1 MPRVFL
7 PLYFLYVRNWQLC
20 KKTMGTLNREQ
31 ITVTWGIRKAMKKV
45 APEFILKNQCG
56 QGKRLRKPWVCQVYT
71 HQFWVLQLSLVK
83 SICLKSLLTP
93 SHHIWSYPRNPTRA
107 YRKSKQRVSV
117 TKGKRKSYI
126 LNDSLFINLMQVYK
140 IYCTLP
146 NKSAMKNKVQKTPQN
161 QKPKHAKCAAVNLL
175 AIRILKNSIMYS
187 RFSLRFKEL

>member
-20 KKTMGTLNREQ
+20 KKAMGTLNREQ

-45 APEFILKNQCG
+45 ALEFILKNQCG

-93 SHHIWSYPRNPTRA
+93 SHHIWCYSRNPTEPIENQNKE
-107 YRKSKQRVSV
+107 YLLQKESE
-117 TKGKRKSYI
+117 SYI

-187 RFSLRFKEL
+187 RFSLRFKEI